1 MQGVAPVGLHYK
13 HFLAT
18 PLLPCGPADAPMAK
32 FTGNEN
38 EGSPPKPGN
47 HMEMTLHAF
56 SHFMILY
63 TDKTFMLCDLQGSKK
78 LRYDRVANTRLQ
90 EPTISPAQ
98 CASLTRNRTL
108 RKLIP
113 CILTRLITAT
123 TGCRIL
129 KIESIGIKGKLPS
142 TIFFNTTFAPAQTTS
157 FAMPYSSR
165 SRNMS
170 YMQAWQDRRGPCR
183 REREPKGL
191 YHEKVRVLIDLKREF
206 CESVRKIISLLNIT
220 LTGATR

>member
-165 SRNMS
+165 SRNVLHAGLAGS
-170 YMQAWQDRRGPCR
+170 KGPLSPR
-183 REREPKGL
+183 
-191 YHEKVRVLIDLKREF
+191 KRAKR
-206 CESVRKIISLLNIT
+206 SVPRKSTSTHRSEEGILRIGTQNHIIT
-220 LTGATR
+220 